1 MNDILMDHGS
11 GGQLTSDLIDELI
24 VQPLKINI

>member
-24 VQPLKINI
+24 VPTFKNE